1 MAHFTALP
9 ITPDPSLMALTPV
22 VLSNGPQQA
31 LGMADPDGNIVGVV
45 MVDRLS
51 FEQMV
56 NVKASGGTGNA
67 AVYQEDAPWSVLER
81 KRVQNVPLPTTTT
94 IELTMMSDVK
104 LVDIEE
110 ATRDALASTSA
121 RPAKAKP
128 KKIRKTGRSVLDR
141 VS

>member
-51 FEQMV
+51 FEQ
-56 NVKASGGTGNA
+56 
-67 AVYQEDAPWSVLER
+67 

>member
-51 FEQMV
+51 FEQ
-56 NVKASGGTGNA
+56 
-67 AVYQEDAPWSVLER
+67 

-104 LVDIEE
+104 LVDISPSGEHVGERLLEE